1 MVNHL
6 VWEWNYH
13 EIAIRQINKR
23 IPPINKL
30 DFMVQILIRQVTE
43 VSELY
48 NLFNHFNISWIL
60 FCFFGRSNNR
70 KKTKTKTK
78 TKTKEKTIF
87 FLNILSCVRSY
98 HRLEALLLA
107 HFYQFLLHSLIMEID
122 RSPIKDETR
131 RQHRIIV
138 TQNLKQ
144 RRCSS
149 VW

>member
-1 MVNHL
+1 MNFIL
-6 VWEWNYH
+6 LFRPFKQQKE
-13 EIAIRQINKR
+13 NK
-23 IPPINKL
+23 NKNK
-30 DFMVQILIRQVTE
+30 DKGE
-43 VSELY
+43 
-48 NLFNHFNISWIL
+48 ND
-60 FCFFGRSNNR
+60 
-70 KKTKTKTK
+70 
-78 TKTKEKTIF
+78 F

-149 VW
+149 V